1 MPTCLIEDS
10 IRVDG
15 IGNATIFDVIYR
27 KIILFLDS
35 SKDLYKFPLPDP
47 PPAYDHSQHDES
59 FADLRARQRK
69 VKAQLEILKQQT
81 DVLKEYSKTLNAASV
96 DSAKLESFLEVYSS
110 RKNKIDDLTAVL
122 SEQLSTLQKEENEK
136 RKAVDADE
144 ESIRK
149 RGTRVTIIVSA
160 DSQGPVEL
168 SLTYVVSDA
177 SWTPQY
183 DLRASVASDSKS
195 QSAVSLHYRASISQ
209 QSGEDWTG
217 VTLTLSTASPL
228 QGTKVPSLSPY
239 WIGEKVRP
247 VLKMAAPPRP
257 MVAMARFASASVRR
271 PVAEEE
277 ESDEDMGYALDSPMK
292 KRTATVQDSPM
303 VMAAPPSFFRA
314 RDSEATAGA
323 VSTTFSIPG
332 LSTIPSDSD
341 DAQQTHKVSIA
352 ELSFDSVDLEW
363 VTVPKEIPSVFLQC
377 RIKNTSKYV
386 LLGGQANVFLNG
398 SFVAKSNIPVSTS
411 LVNVGV
417 EL

>member
-1 MPTCLIEDS
+1 M
-10 IRVDG
+10 
-15 IGNATIFDVIYR
+15 
-27 KIILFLDS
+27 
-35 SKDLYKFPLPDP
+35 
-47 PPAYDHSQHDES
+47 
-59 FADLRARQRK
+59 
-69 VKAQLEILKQQT
+69 
-81 DVLKEYSKTLNAASV
+81 KEYSKTLNAASV

-110 RKNKIDDLTAVL
+110 RKNKIDDSTAVL
-122 SEQLSTLQKEENEK
+122 SEQLSALQKEENEK

-209 QSGEDWTG
+209 RSGEDWTG
-217 VTLTLSTASPL
+217 VALTLSTASPL

-257 MVAMARFASASVRR
+257 MPMVTMARFAHASARR

-277 ESDEDMGYALDSPMK
+277 ESDEDMGLALDSPIRR
-292 KRTATVQDSPM
+292 RTATVQDSPM

-377 RIKNTSKYV
+377 RVKNTSKYV

-411 LVNVGV
+411 LVSVGV
-417 EL
+417 KL